1 MALDKIS
8 TKSKIMDAG
17 RELFWKYGFRRVS
30 IDEICNRAGI
40 SKMTFYRYFP
50 NKTEL
55 AKAVYDLVLAEGY
68 EKFRTIMNDDSS
80 PEEKIHQFLLLKM
93 EGTNELSQEFVTDFY
108 SSKETGL
115 KEYVQEKISE
125 MWKDIIGDIREAQ
138 QKGIF
143 RKDFKPEMFYYT
155 WQKFTDVLED
165 KSIQKLY
172 NNTQDMVMDL
182 INLLT
187 YGIAPHK

>member
-1 MALDKIS
+1 MVEEKTS
-8 TKSKIMDAG
+8 SQTKIMDAG
-17 RELFWKYGFRRVS
+17 RELFWKHGFRRVS
-30 IDEICNRAGI
+30 IDEICNCASI

-50 NKTEL
+50 NKADL
-55 AKAVYDLVLAEGY
+55 AKAVYDRVLAEGY

-115 KEYVQEKISE
+115 KEYVQAKISE
-125 MWKDIIGDIREAQ
+125 MWKDIIGDIRKAQ

-143 RKDFKPEMFYYT
+143 RKDFNPEMFYYT
-155 WQKFTDVLED
+155 WQKFTDILED
-165 KSIQKLY
+165 KNIQKLY

>member
-1 MALDKIS
+1 MSDEKIS
-8 TKSKIMDAG
+8 TQVKIMDAG
-17 RELFWKYGFRRVS
+17 RDLFWKHGFRRVS
-30 IDEICNRAGI
+30 IDEICNQASI

-55 AKAVYDLVLAEGY
+55 AKAVYNRVLAEGY

-93 EGTNELSQEFVTDFY
+93 EGTNELSQDFVTDFY

-115 KEYVQEKISE
+115 KEYVQTKISE

-143 RKDFKPEMFYYT
+143 REDFNPEMFYFA
-155 WQKFTDVLED
+155 WQKFTDILED
-165 KSIQKLY
+165 KNIQKLY

-182 INLLT
+182 IKLLT
-187 YGIAPHK
+187 YGIAPNK